1 MLTSQHASFLP
12 HMLAVSSQLLRSPWH
27 EPLFSQRAAQL
38 GASCKHSLCLLLLWL
53 AGSPRVSIDGKP
65 LQPAL
70 KFPLDI
76 NNLLLRGCVLRKTEW
91 VIGLAINVGNDS
103 KIVQNMTKAPRKVS
117 QYLVGCLCVW
127 AVFVLTHR
135 VARLAAG

>member
-1 MLTSQHASFLP
+1 MS
-12 HMLAVSSQLLRSPWH
+12 RC
-27 EPLFSQRAAQL
+27 SQRAAQL
-38 GASCKHSLCLLLLWL
+38 GASCKHSLCPLLLWL
-53 AGSPRVSIDGKP
+53 AGSPCVSIDGKP

-117 QYLVGCLCVW
+117 RYLVGCLCVW

-135 VARLAAG
+135 MARLAAG